1 MARTGFYPGSFD
13 PVTYGHLDI
22 IARAARLV
30 DKLVLGVGVRPA
42 VSACAL
48 LFLAGV
54 LTPLRVVVG
63 LWLGSPVLEI
73 FG

>member
-1 MARTGFYPGSFD
+1 MA
-13 PVTYGHLDI
+13 
-22 IARAARLV
+22 
-30 DKLVLGVGVRPA
+30 VGVRPA

-54 LTPLRVVVG
+54 LTPLRVVVC

>member
-1 MARTGFYPGSFD
+1 MAFG
-13 PVTYGHLDI
+13 
-22 IARAARLV
+22 
-30 DKLVLGVGVRPA
+30 VLPA
-42 VSACAL
+42 VADCAL